1 MRIRITESQLN
12 KIILEKSGYVANTDA
27 LINFVYNKFIKYMTA
42 HYDVTRYMGKPE
54 EFRKWLQDSNLKEGN
69 ILTKLLV
76 DKEYLTQF
84 GVIFANSIN
93 FIVIYS
99 DEDVASLSE
108 DIDYDETNFKINY
121 CEIYLPAH
129 LFTYDRA
136 NVAMVLQHEITHA
149 YEISQRNMKHS
160 SNNYENF
167 SNNNYYPDFN
177 DFESVK
183 KSVQTVMYYMNKME
197 RNANISS
204 LYTLLKQNNADRSN
218 YKEIFQ
224 KSDAYNVL
232 ESLNYLKEH
241 FQKNTANII
250 KKIYD
255 YSQQSQYADTFPSSK
270 GMTPQR
276 YQKRLISA
284 ISSIIVKFEKKVKQV
299 IDAYLM
305 ETTKEN

>member
-27 LINFVYNKFIKYMTA
+27 LINFVCNYFMSYMRA
-42 HYDVTRYMGKPE
+42 NYDVTRYMENPK
-54 EFRKWLQDSNLKEGN
+54 EFKKWLQDSNFKEGDVVV
-69 ILTKLLV
+69 KKLV

-84 GVIFANSIN
+84 GITFANSIN
-93 FIVIYS
+93 FILIYS
-99 DEDVASLSE
+99 DEDVAALSE
-108 DIDYDETNFKINY
+108 DIDFDETNYKINY

-129 LFTYDRA
+129 LLTYDRA
-136 NVAMVLQHEITHA
+136 NVTMVLQHEITHA

-167 SNNNYYPDFN
+167 SNNNYYPDFY

-204 LYTLLKQNNADRSN
+204 LYTFLKQNNANRSN
-218 YKEIFQ
+218 YKTIIQ

-232 ESLNYLKEH
+232 ESLKYLKGH
-241 FQKNTANII
+241 FEKNTGNII
-250 KKIYD
+250 NKIYD
-255 YSQQSQYADTFPSSK
+255 YSQKSQYADTFPSSK

-276 YQKRLISA
+276 YQKRLIST
-284 ISSIIVKFEKKVKQV
+284 ISSMITKFEKKARQV
-299 IDAYLM
+299 VDAYLM